1 MALSKERIAELYGN
15 RRVKGLY
22 EERLTFL
29 MTESDEP
36 GIDPAE
42 EWPMDFAVVKTTT
55 NPDGTTTQERVSK
68 SASTLY
74 QGFNNAAKK
83 LGITDQLDV
92 IQRDGSVFILV
103 KSRVS
108 EMFEDDEDTDTTDGE
123 SDEEEIPVTT
133 MNGDGTNAE

>member
-42 EWPMDFAVVKTTT
+42 EWPMDFTTISPE
-55 NPDGTTTQERVSK
+55 NGERVSK
-68 SASTLY
+68 NASTLY